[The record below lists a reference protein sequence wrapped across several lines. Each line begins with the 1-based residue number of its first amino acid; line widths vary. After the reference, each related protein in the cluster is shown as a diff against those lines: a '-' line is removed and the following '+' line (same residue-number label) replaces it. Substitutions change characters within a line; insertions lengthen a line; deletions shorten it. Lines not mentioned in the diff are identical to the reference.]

1 MDQNEKPTEPAPSTN
16 PYEIYRETAVW
27 RVIEEAIDDLVG
39 NNDIVEKTRRDYIVG
54 YICKKL
60 QGIVRAKSTQQL
72 KEKA

>member
-39 NNDIVEKTRRDYIVG
+39 NNDIVG